1 MSTVAILGA
10 SSNRDKFGN
19 KSVRAHAHRGW
30 TVFPV
35 NPKESEIEGHKA
47 YKSIKDIPEKLDRVS
62 VYLPAAVAMGLL
74 EDIASMKPG
83 EVYFNPGADDP
94 EVIKKAD
101 DLGLNTV
108 KACSIVAIGLSP
120 AQFE

>member
-30 TVFPV
+30 TVFPI
-35 NPKESEIEGHKA
+35 NPKESEIEGHTV
-47 YKSIKDIPEKLDRVS
+47 YKSIKDVPEKLDRVS
-62 VYLPAAVAMGLL
+62 VYLPAQIAMNVLD
-74 EDIASMKPG
+74 DIASMKPD

-94 EVIKKAD
+94 EVLQKAEEK
-101 DLGLNTV
+101 GLNV
-108 KACSIVAIGLSP
+108 IKACSIVAIGLSP

>member
-19 KSVRAHAHRGW
+19 KSVRAYAHRGW

-35 NPKESEIEGHKA
+35 NPKETEIEGHKV
-47 YKSIKDIPEKLDRVS
+47 YKSIKDIPEHLDRVS
-62 VYLPAAVAMGLL
+62 VYLPAAIAMSVLDDL
-74 EDIASMKPG
+74 ASVNPG

-101 DLGLNTV
+101 ELGLNTV